1 MPSPSITNA
10 TKPDQQQRTVATMV
24 TAFTADPITR
34 WVLPEPHQYLTYFAE
49 FVPLMAAG
57 TFDHGGAYCT
67 DDFGAASLWLPPNVH
82 SDFEAMAGLAQKAVA
97 ERDQEKVFAFMGQMG
112 QYHPTET
119 HWYLPFIGVDPL
131 RQGEGLGSALLQHA
145 LKFVDRDKLPAYLE
159 ATSPDSRRLY
169 ERHGFEAIG
178 KIQTAD
184 SPPLWPLLRKPQ

>member
-1 MPSPSITNA
+1 
-10 TKPDQQQRTVATMV
+10 
-24 TAFTADPITR
+24 
-34 WVLPEPHQYLTYFAE
+34 VLPEPHQYLTYFIE

-82 SDFEAMAGLAQKAVA
+82 SDFEAMAELAQRAVA

-112 QYHPTET
+112 EYHPTEP

-131 RQGEGLGSALLQHA
+131 RQGEGLGSALLKHA
-145 LKFVDRDKLPAYLE
+145 LQNCDRDKLPAYLE
-159 ATSPDSRRLY
+159 ATSPGSRRLY

-178 KIQTAD
+178 EIQTAD
-184 SPPLWPLLRKPQ
+184 SPPLWPMLRKPR

>member
-1 MPSPSITNA
+1 MTSPPITTA
-10 TKPDQQQRTVATMV
+10 TKPDQQQRAVATIV
-24 TAFTADPITR
+24 TAFTADKVSR
-34 WVLPEPHQYLTYFAE
+34 WVLPEPHQYLTYFTE

-82 SDFEAMAGLAQKAVA
+82 SDYEAMAGLAQKAVA

-112 QYHPTET
+112 EYHPTEP

-131 RQGEGLGSALLQHA
+131 RQGEGLGSALLKHA
-145 LKFVDRDKLPAYLE
+145 LQNCDHDKLPAYLE
-159 ATSPDSRRLY
+159 ATSPGSRRLY

-178 KIQTAD
+178 EIQTAD
-184 SPPLWPLLRKPQ
+184 SPSLWPMLRRPR